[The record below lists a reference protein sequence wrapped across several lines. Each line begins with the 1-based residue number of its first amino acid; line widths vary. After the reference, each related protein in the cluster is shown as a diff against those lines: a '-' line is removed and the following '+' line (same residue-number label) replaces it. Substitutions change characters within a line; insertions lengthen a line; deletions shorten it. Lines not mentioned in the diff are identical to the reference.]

1 MAMEQLSKREEHI
14 LLAIGTLGEN
24 AYLVAIIKLLSE
36 ITGRSLS
43 IGAVH
48 IPLRRLEKKGL
59 IESSFGEA
67 TAVRGGR
74 SKKIYRLTSWAME
87 ALRENKRVNDT
98 LWANFAEFTI
108 R

>member
-1 MAMEQLSKREEHI
+1 MGLLSKREEHI
-14 LLAIGTLGEN
+14 LLAVGTLGEN
-24 AYLVAIIKLLSE
+24 AYLVAIIELLSE
-36 ITGRSLS
+36 VTGRNLS

-59 IESSFGEA
+59 IEASFGEA

-74 SKKIYRLTSWAME
+74 RKKIYKLTSTAME
-87 ALRENKRVNDT
+87 ALRENKKVNDT
-98 LWANFAEFTI
+98 LWENFAEFTI

>member
-1 MAMEQLSKREEHI
+1 MGLLSKREEHI
-14 LLAIGTLGEN
+14 LLAVGTLGED
-24 AYLVAIIKLLSE
+24 AYLVAIMELLSLVM
-36 ITGRSLS
+36 GRSLS

-59 IESSFGEA
+59 IQSSFGEA

-74 SKKIYRLTSWAME
+74 RKKIYKLTSTAME
-87 ALRENKRVNDT
+87 ALKENKKVNDT
-98 LWANFAEFTI
+98 LWENFAEFTF

>member
-1 MAMEQLSKREEHI
+1 MEQLSKREEHI
-14 LLAIGTLGEN
+14 LLAVGALEEN
-24 AYLVAIIKLLSE
+24 AYLVAIIKFLSE
-36 ITGRSLS
+36 IVGRNLS
-43 IGAVH
+43 IGAIH

-74 SKKIYRLTSWAME
+74 RKKIYRLTSTAIE
-87 ALRENKRVNDT
+87 ALKDNKKVNDI